1 MPRSAAA
8 LTRTH
13 CVLCRGPGDLLYG
26 QQADRVCG
34 TPGEYT
40 LRECG
45 ACGVAWLDGEPDAE
59 PHGVGYYTRSTDAA
73 RLRRETGIAPAER
86 LVLAARL
93 GYPQD
98 APATWTARL
107 LAFAP
112 PWRERC
118 ESIPLYLRAAPGARL
133 LDVGCGNGI
142 FAARMR
148 DLGWTVSGVEPDADA
163 AALARDAFGLDVHT
177 GTLEDARLPAAGY
190 DAVTLNHVIEH
201 VPDPQATL
209 LECRRVLRPGGRLV
223 IITPNIASL
232 GRRLFSEDW
241 MHWDVP
247 RHRFLFSCA
256 SLDALVRGAGLTT
269 LSLRTTARSARW
281 TLRRSRELAHQRRR
295 GGALPATTVRGGG
308 RAVAGIAFEL
318 AESMACSVSN
328 AGEECV
334 LIATVK
340 T

>member
-1 MPRSAAA
+1 M
-8 LTRTH
+8 
-13 CVLCRGPGDLLYG
+13 LCGGPGDVLYG
-26 QQADRVCG
+26 RQADRVCG

-45 ACGVAWLDGEPDAE
+45 ACGMAWLDAEPAAE
-59 PHGVGYYTRSTDAA
+59 PHGDGYYTRSTDAA
-73 RLRRETGIAPAER
+73 RLRREAAIAPAER

-93 GYPQD
+93 GYPPC
-98 APATWTARL
+98 APAGWTARL
-107 LAFAP
+107 LAFVP

-148 DLGWTVSGVEPDADA
+148 ELGWTVSGVEPDAGA
-163 AALARDAFGLDVHT
+163 AALARDVFGLDVHT

-201 VPDPQATL
+201 VPDPQTTL
-209 LECRRVLRPGGRLV
+209 EQCRRVLRPGGRLV
-223 IITPNIASL
+223 ITTPNIGSL

-256 SLDALVRGAGLTT
+256 SLGVLARRAGLTP
-269 LSLRTTARSARW
+269 LSLGTTARSARW
-281 TLRRSRELAHQRRR
+281 TLRRSGELARQRRR
-295 GGALPATTVRGGG
+295 EGALPPLPATAGLGGG
-308 RAVAGIAFEL
+308 RTLTGIAFEL
-318 AESMACSVSN
+318 AESMACAVSN